1 MYRIAICDDEKTFL
15 EMAQEQI
22 QEYCRSNEIGV
33 VIKKYASAVT
43 LAEDIEAGK
52 MFDAYIL
59 DIEMKNYSGLE
70 IARMVKNHSSTAC
83 IIFLTSYSSYAV
95 EACGMQVFRY
105 VLKEKME
112 KKLPEVLDALFRHLK
127 FLENND
133 IYVIWSQRKYVKLAQ
148 RSIIYIRKDK
158 KNAVFMLT
166 DGQMESER
174 ITLQDVYR
182 KLNPKEMIF
191 LDRGIIVNVF
201 HVQKI
206 LKNQIRM
213 TEGHT
218 VTTSK
223 NGIME
228 LKQFLNRYWGEIL

>member
-22 QEYCRSNEIGV
+22 QEYCRSNEIGA

-95 EACGMQVFRY
+95 EACGMHRCYGQDTGGGDANEHEYSRCFPEYRLITTCTRY
-105 VLKEKME
+105 TLTYISISICKYDC
-112 KKLPEVLDALFRHLK
+112 KKSFKIGLIF
-127 FLENND
+127 F
-133 IYVIWSQRKYVKLAQ
+133 
-148 RSIIYIRKDK
+148 II
-158 KNAVFMLT
+158 
-166 DGQMESER
+166 
-174 ITLQDVYR
+174 
-182 KLNPKEMIF
+182 
-191 LDRGIIVNVF
+191 
-201 HVQKI
+201 
-206 LKNQIRM
+206 
-213 TEGHT
+213 
-218 VTTSK
+218 
-223 NGIME
+223 
-228 LKQFLNRYWGEIL
+228 